1 MTPSGCETMSALTTS
16 LTTTPATP
24 IRPAGSAARRGRPLE
39 SGSYREVDPDG
50 DLVVRW
56 QGGDASAFEEL
67 IRRHETRVFRLLMR
81 MLGSREEAEDVSQE
95 TFLSLH
101 RHGHKFRHD
110 ARFSTF
116 IYRVA
121 ANAALNRRRTLGRKN
136 ARIRQ
141 LQARNAAGDDLPTV
155 PRDPES
161 AASGVEVQSRV
172 QDALLRLPADLR
184 MATVLYDIEGLSYKE
199 IASALGIPEG
209 TVKSRIHR
217 ARSALR
223 DRLKGL
229 VRAEMADVDSAG
241 TDADREGETP

>member
-1 MTPSGCETMSALTTS
+1 MTSSSCDAIGALTGPVPINPS
-16 LTTTPATP
+16 PARPATRTA
-24 IRPAGSAARRGRPLE
+24 RPMA
-39 SGSYREVDPDG
+39 SGNYREVDPDG
-50 DLVVRW
+50 ELVVRW
-56 QGGDASAFEEL
+56 QAGDASAFEEL

-141 LQARNAAGDDLPTV
+141 LQARNAAGDDLPSA

-161 AASGVEVQSRV
+161 FASGLESQSRV
-172 QDALLRLPADLR
+172 QEALLRLPPDLR

-199 IASALGIPEG
+199 IASALSIPEG

-223 DRLKGL
+223 ERLKGL
-229 VRAEMADVDSAG
+229 VTADM
-241 TDADREGETP
+241 EGDTP

>member
-1 MTPSGCETMSALTTS
+1 MTPASCEAIAQSSPA
-16 LTTTPATP
+16 PAT
-24 IRPAGSAARRGRPLE
+24 RMARPLE

-56 QGGDASAFEEL
+56 QAGDAGAFEEL

-141 LQARNAAGDDLPTV
+141 LQARNAAGDDLPAS

-161 AASGVEVQSRV
+161 AAGGVETQARV
-172 QDALLRLPADLR
+172 QEALLRLPPDLR

-199 IASALGIPEG
+199 IAIALKIPEG

-223 DRLKGL
+223 ERLKGL
-229 VRAEMADVDSAG
+229 VHNE
-241 TDADREGETP
+241 TEGESP

>member
-1 MTPSGCETMSALTTS
+1 MTTS
-16 LTTTPATP
+16 SCEAIGPMT
-24 IRPAGSAARRGRPLE
+24 AGSAVSGPARPATGRVRSLE
-39 SGSYREVDPDG
+39 SGSYREIDPDG
-50 DLVVRW
+50 ELVARW
-56 QGGDASAFEEL
+56 QAGDAQAFEQL

-141 LQARNAAGDDLPTV
+141 LQARNAAGDDLPSS

-161 AASGVEVQSRV
+161 AASGVEAQASVQE
-172 QDALLRLPADLR
+172 ALLRLPADLR

-199 IASALGIPEG
+199 IATALEIPEG

-223 DRLKGL
+223 ERLKGL
-229 VRAEMADVDSAG
+229 VQADM
-241 TDADREGETP
+241 EGDTP

>member
-1 MTPSGCETMSALTTS
+1 MATSGCEAIESPAATRTA
-16 LTTTPATP
+16 TPAVRSVEP
-24 IRPAGSAARRGRPLE
+24 GSF
-39 SGSYREVDPDG
+39 REVDPDG
-50 DLVVRW
+50 ELVVRW
-56 QGGDASAFEEL
+56 HSGDREAFEEL
-67 IRRHETRVFRLLMR
+67 IRRHQPRVFRLLMR
-81 MLGSREEAEDVSQE
+81 MLGNREEAEDVAQE

-136 ARIRQ
+136 ARIRE
-141 LQARNAAGDDLPTV
+141 LQVRNAAGDDLPTS

-161 AASGVEVQSRV
+161 ATSGGETQRLVQE
-172 QDALLRLPADLR
+172 ALLQLPPDLR

-199 IASALGIPEG
+199 IATALSIPEG

-229 VRAEMADVDSAG
+229 VAAE
-241 TDADREGETP
+241 TEGETP

>member
-1 MTPSGCETMSALTTS
+1 VEH
-16 LTTTPATP
+16 
-24 IRPAGSAARRGRPLE
+24 GSF
-39 SGSYREVDPDG
+39 REVDPDG
-50 DLVVRW
+50 DLVAAW
-56 QGGDASAFEEL
+56 QGGDRAAFEQL
-67 IRRHETRVFRLLMR
+67 IRRHQPRVFRLLMR
-81 MLGSREEAEDVSQE
+81 MLGSREEAEDVAQE

-136 ARIRQ
+136 ARVRE
-141 LQARNAAGDDLPTV
+141 LQVRNAAGDDLPV
-155 PRDPES
+155 SPRDPES
-161 AASGVEVQSRV
+161 ALAGGEARQRV
-172 QDALLRLPADLR
+172 QEALQELPPDLR

-199 IASALGIPEG
+199 IATALNIPEG

-223 DRLKGL
+223 DRLKGF
-229 VRAEMADVDSAG
+229 VAAQ
-241 TDADREGETP
+241 TEGETP